1 MSEKISGAG
10 WKIKTECEEYRKMLA
25 TDHPIH
31 QFQVAVFADE
41 LHKTFYEPGAVNA
54 QGNSILEPYAKDRE
68 EKRDAV
74 RGYYTSDEIAKAEE
88 GAISEA
94 KAAAKHLERQD
105 TLEKEYSKVRG
116 AYVNNK
122 TLNSTN
128 SLLADYQIAAYDSE
142 MYQAFGRQNA
152 KNMFGESKFELNK
165 KTREED
171 LRRLKQAN
179 FSKEEIKK
187 AEWQGKEDAKL
198 DCGVLRNN
206 SAFVRALYGEHEKL
220 YHVWDNSEKK
230 LILSTNSP
238 STSYESLQDEM
249 KKYVKNPELMRSD
262 MGKEYSSEEFQNI
275 SNHYWSV
282 EKYDEEYNQLY
293 LEGATRVEAEF
304 GTENIDLSTKE
315 NYSKNFAKEV
325 QKERPDSKIKEGV
338 THKVY
343 DEKHRDGLNFTEI
356 IKRAN
361 KELEKQES
369 KSQSRTQAKNA
380 NHTQITR

>member
-10 WKIKTECEEYRKMLA
+10 WKIQTECEEYRKMLA

-31 QFQVAVFADE
+31 QFQAAVFADE

-128 SLLADYQIAAYDSE
+128 SLLADYQIAVYDSE

-198 DCGVLRNN
+198 DRGVLRNN
-206 SAFVRALYGEHEKL
+206 SAFVRALYGEHGKL
-220 YHVWDNSEKK
+220 YHVWDDSEKK

-304 GTENIDLSTKE
+304 GTENIDLSMKE

-343 DEKHRDGLNFTEI
+343 DEKHKDGLNFTEI

>member
-10 WKIKTECEEYRKMLA
+10 WKIQTECEEYRKMLG
-25 TDHPIH
+25 TDHQIH
-31 QFQVAVFADE
+31 QFQAAVFADE
-41 LHKTFYEPGAVNA
+41 LHKAFYEPDAVNA

-116 AYVNNK
+116 AYINK
-122 TLNSTN
+122 TLNGTN
-128 SLLADYQIAAYDSE
+128 SLLAYYQIDVYDSE

-152 KNMFGESKFELNK
+152 KSMFGESKFELNK
-165 KTREED
+165 KIREED

-187 AEWQGKEDAKL
+187 AERQGKEDAKL
-198 DCGVLRNN
+198 DRGVLRNN
-206 SAFVRALYGEHEKL
+206 SAFVRALYGEHGKL
-220 YHVWDNSEKK
+220 YHVWDDSEKK
-230 LILSTNSP
+230 LILNTNSP

-315 NYSKNFAKEV
+315 KYSKNFAKEV

-343 DEKHRDGLNFTEI
+343 DEKHEDGLNFTEI

>member
-10 WKIKTECEEYRKMLA
+10 WKIKTEYEEYRKMLG
-25 TDHPIH
+25 TDHQIH
-31 QFQVAVFADE
+31 QFQAAVFADE
-41 LHKTFYEPGAVNA
+41 LHKAFYEPGAVNA

-68 EKRDAV
+68 EKRDTV

-88 GAISEA
+88 GAISKA
-94 KAAAKHLERQD
+94 KAAAKHLERED
-105 TLEKEYSKVRG
+105 TLEKEYSKVRD
-116 AYVNNK
+116 AYVNK
-122 TLNSTN
+122 VLNGTN
-128 SLLADYQIAAYDSE
+128 SLLANYQLSVYDSE

-152 KNMFGESKFELNK
+152 KSIFGESKFELNK
-165 KTREED
+165 KIREED

-187 AEWQGKEDAKL
+187 AERQGKEDAKL
-198 DCGVLRNN
+198 DRGVLRNN
-206 SAFVRALYGEHEKL
+206 SAFVRALDGEHGKL
-220 YHVWDNSEKK
+220 YHVWDDSEKK

-238 STSYESLQDEM
+238 STSYESVQDEM

-262 MGKEYSSEEFQNI
+262 VGKEYSSEEF
-275 SNHYWSV
+275 HYWSV
-282 EKYDEEYNQLY
+282 EKYDEENNCFYQ
-293 LEGATRVEAEF
+293 EGTTRVEAEF
-304 GTENIDLSTKE
+304 ETENVYLSTKE
-315 NYSKNFAKEV
+315 KYSKNFAKEV
-325 QKERPDSKIKEGV
+325 QKEHPDSKIKEGV

-343 DEKHRDGLNFTEI
+343 DEKHKDGLNFTEI

>member
-10 WKIKTECEEYRKMLA
+10 WKIQTECEEYRKMLA

-31 QFQVAVFADE
+31 QFQAAVFADE

-54 QGNSILEPYAKDRE
+54 QGNSILEPYKKDRE

-74 RGYYTSDEIAKAEE
+74 RGYYTSDEIAKAEK
-88 GAISEA
+88 GAVLEA

-116 AYVNNK
+116 TYVNR
-122 TLNSTN
+122 TLNGTN
-128 SLLADYQIAAYDSE
+128 SPLQRYQIDVYDSE
-142 MYQAFGRQNA
+142 MYQAFGMQNA
-152 KNMFGESKFELNK
+152 KNMFGENKFELVEK
-165 KTREED
+165 ARKDD
-171 LRRLKQAN
+171 LRELKQAN
-179 FSKEEIKK
+179 FSEEEIKG
-187 AEWQGKEDAKL
+187 AEQQGIEDAKS
-198 DCGVLRNN
+198 DRGALRNN
-206 SAFVRALYGEHEKL
+206 PAFVRALDGEHGKL
-220 YHVWDNSEKK
+220 YHVWDDSEKK

-262 MGKEYSSEEFQNI
+262 VGKEYSSEEFQNI

-282 EKYDEEYNQLY
+282 EKYDEENNQLY
-293 LEGATRVEAEF
+293 LEGTTRVEAEF
-304 GTENIDLSTKE
+304 ETENIDLSTKE

-343 DEKHRDGLNFTEI
+343 DEKHKDGLNFTEI